1 MIQRIQSIYLAIVTL
16 LTATLFYLKLVTL
29 STQDT
34 IYSMFFNGIFVGESN
49 TGEMVT
55 DMMAFSILLITTVII
70 GIVTIFL
77 HKRRL
82 LQIRVAA
89 LNIGLQIGLT
99 GLIYFF
105 AKSAG
110 KEVEVISSFHYPVVF
125 PLISVVLLIMAIKA
139 IGKDEALVRSL
150 DRIR

>member
-29 STQDT
+29 ATQDT
-34 IYSMFFNGIFVGESN
+34 IYSMYYNGIFVGETN

-55 DMMAFSILLITTVII
+55 DMLAFTILLISSVAV

-77 HKRRL
+77 NKRRL

-105 AKSAG
+105 TRTAG
-110 KEVEVISSFHYPVVF
+110 KDVEVLYSFHYPVVF

-139 IGKDEALVRSL
+139 IGKDEALIRSL

>member
-1 MIQRIQSIYLAIVTL
+1 MIQRIQSIYLSIVTL
-16 LTATLFYLKLVTL
+16 LTASLFYLKFVAL
-29 STQDT
+29 STQET
-34 IYSMFFNGIFVGESN
+34 LYSMYYNGIFVGESN
-49 TGEMVT
+49 TGKLVT
-55 DMMAFSILLITTVII
+55 DMMAFTILLITGVIVSI
-70 GIVTIFL
+70 ITIFL

-89 LNIGLQIGLT
+89 LNIGLQLGLT

-105 AKSAG
+105 TRSVG
-110 KEVEVISSFHYPVVF
+110 KEIEVVYSFQYPVVF

-139 IGKDEALVRSL
+139 IGKDEALIRSL